1 MRKLLLFQLLL
12 LLFQA
17 CSDDAASL
25 RLRLETL
32 DKEFGG
38 AYVVDPKKAQEFIST
53 AEKLALLVQKSN
65 PDEYVDLML
74 KTAGLAKS
82 IESYDKSLELYTK
95 LTETTP
101 GHSKVSI
108 AFFMIGYIYANHL
121 KDLEKGKA
129 GLELFLQKYPNDGMA
144 NSAREEIKNLGKTP
158 EQIMDE
164 IRRNNPDSSN
174 AVQ

>member
-1 MRKLLLFQLLL
+1 MRKLLLFHLLL
-12 LLFQA
+12 LLFHA

-25 RLRLETL
+25 RSRLETL

-38 AYVVDPKKAQEFIST
+38 ANVVDQKKAEEFIAT
-53 AEKLALLVQKSN
+53 AEKLAPLVQKSN

-82 IESYDKSLELYTK
+82 IELYDKSLELYTK
-95 LTETTP
+95 LTETAP
-101 GHSKVSI
+101 AHPKVPT
-108 AFFMIGYIYANHL
+108 AFFMIGYIYANDL
-121 KDLEKGKA
+121 KNLEKGKA
-129 GLELFLQKYPNDGMA
+129 GFELFLQKYPNDGMA
-144 NSAREEIKNLGKTP
+144 NAAREEIKNLGKTP
-158 EQIMDE
+158 EQILEE